1 MRNHSVGRVKVA
13 AGAALAAVA
22 IAALAGCSSSDENK
36 PVASA
41 TSSVATSATSSVAAS
56 ASASVAES
64 PSSPPAESAPP
75 AEVKKATLKVV
86 VPSLPSADE
95 AFKAFNK
102 TFEAAYPG
110 VTVNFEAVPVTNYN
124 TVKSARLLAGDVDIY
139 SPSMGLEKPDYVPDG
154 NEQDDAIFA
163 KSGGLVDLTD
173 SAAIANQFPGVT
185 EATQFGKRNYAV
197 TMGVSY
203 FTGVYYNKAMFK
215 DKGLKIPTTWSEFVA
230 LGETLKAAGITPIGI
245 GGLDGW
251 PAGLPM
257 QASVQ
262 GSYPTVEARKEFAKG
277 LWDQSVSLTDEKNVQ
292 VLDRMQK
299 LFDFA
304 QPNFTGEA
312 YSAIPAGFVA
322 GKFAMTPDGTWN
334 APAIAKANPS
344 FEFGYFPLPTSEVA
358 QENANLSGKIET
370 QLAIPS
376 KSENIDLAKQYL
388 DLLMEPKNYAMWV
401 TASGYS
407 SSEPDVATTPFLV
420 SIQPYTKEFSL
431 GWDQLWFGNAKSGPA
446 ASIPFNH
453 PALKPFG
460 KLSPKDAAAQ
470 AQADWK
476 AGF

>member
-1 MRNHSVGRVKVA
+1 M
-13 AGAALAAVA
+13 
-22 IAALAGCSSSDENK
+22 
-36 PVASA
+36 
-41 TSSVATSATSSVAAS
+41 
-56 ASASVAES
+56 
-64 PSSPPAESAPP
+64 
-75 AEVKKATLKVV
+75 V

-203 FTGVYYNKAMFK
+203 FTGVYYNKAIFK

-262 GSYPTVEARKEFAKG
+262 GSYPTVETRKALAKG
-277 LWDQSVSLTDEKNVQ
+277 LWDQSVSLADEKNVQ

-334 APAIAKANPS
+334 APAIAKADPS

-358 QENANLSGKIET
+358 EENANLSGKIET

-388 DLLMEPKNYAMWV
+388 DLLMEPKNYEMWV

-407 SSEPDVATTPFLV
+407 SSEPDIATTPFLV

>member
-1 MRNHSVGRVKVA
+1 
-13 AGAALAAVA
+13 
-22 IAALAGCSSSDENK
+22 
-36 PVASA
+36 
-41 TSSVATSATSSVAAS
+41 
-56 ASASVAES
+56 
-64 PSSPPAESAPP
+64 
-75 AEVKKATLKVV
+75 
-86 VPSLPSADE
+86 
-95 AFKAFNK
+95 
-102 TFEAAYPG
+102 
-110 VTVNFEAVPVTNYN
+110 
-124 TVKSARLLAGDVDIY
+124 
-139 SPSMGLEKPDYVPDG
+139 
-154 NEQDDAIFA
+154 
-163 KSGGLVDLTD
+163 
-173 SAAIANQFPGVT
+173 
-185 EATQFGKRNYAV
+185 
-197 TMGVSY
+197 
-203 FTGVYYNKAMFK
+203 
-215 DKGLKIPTTWSEFVA
+215 
-230 LGETLKAAGITPIGI
+230 
-245 GGLDGW
+245 
-251 PAGLPM
+251 M

-277 LWDQSVSLTDEKNVQ
+277 LWDQSVSLTDEKNVA

-376 KSENIDLAKQYL
+376 KSENIDLAKKYL
-388 DLLMEPKNYAMWV
+388 DLLMEPKNYEMWV

-407 SSEPDVATTPFLV
+407 PSEPDVATTPFLV